1 LKVYRPKSDL
11 GFFAGLILL
20 GGFYL
25 LMISALLL
33 SLTLR
38 GVFRPGEM
46 LGFLS
51 SPPIRYALALSLGS
65 SALTA
70 VLSVIFAVPI
80 GYFMSRFHFRGKAV
94 VDAILDVP
102 IVLPPMVVGLGLL
115 LFFMT
120 PMGQVI
126 EQHVQV
132 TNAIPSVVLAQLT
145 VAAAFAVR
153 MMRSV
158 FERVDPR
165 LEQVALTLGCSRGQ
179 AFFQVILPEVAP
191 GMLAAWSLSWARA
204 IGEFGPVLLFAGATR
219 FRTEVL
225 PSTIYLELAIGN
237 LNGALAV
244 SLLMVLV
251 SLVVLILIR
260 AGGGMGAA
268 VG

>member
-1 LKVYRPKSDL
+1 LKAHRPPSDRPFYAAL
-11 GFFAGLILL
+11 LLL

-25 LMISALLL
+25 LLILAMLL
-33 SLTLR
+33 SLIGR
-38 GVFRPGEM
+38 GLFQPGEV
-46 LGFLS
+46 LEFLT

-70 VLSVIFAVPI
+70 VLSVLFAVPI
-80 GYFMSRFHFRGKAV
+80 GYLMSRFPFRGKAF
-94 VDAILDVP
+94 VDALLDIP
-102 IVLPPMVVGLGLL
+102 IVLPPLVVGLALL

-120 PMGQVI
+120 PAGKMI
-126 EQHVQV
+126 ESHIRV
-132 TNAIPSVVLAQLT
+132 THAIPSVILAQLT

-153 MMRSV
+153 MMRSL
-158 FERVDPR
+158 FERIDPR

-219 FRTEVL
+219 YRTEVL

-237 LNGALAV
+237 LDGALAV
-244 SLLMVLV
+244 SLLMVVV
-251 SLVVLILIR
+251 SLIVLVLIR
-260 AGGGMGAA
+260 TGGGIGGALE
-268 VG
+268 